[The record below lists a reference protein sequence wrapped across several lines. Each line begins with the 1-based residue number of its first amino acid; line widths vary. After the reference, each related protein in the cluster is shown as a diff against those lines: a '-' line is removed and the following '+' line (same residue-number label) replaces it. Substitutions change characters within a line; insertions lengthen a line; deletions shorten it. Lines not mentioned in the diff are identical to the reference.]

1 MQAVWIRN
9 DLRFFDQ
16 TALIQGIKKS
26 EEEKDKL
33 LLFFYLDPLQ
43 LEEGTKSHDY
53 FFSAVAHF
61 YQTCCENNIPLL
73 FLTGELVS
81 AFEGLLQAFPKIDC
95 IHYNVSQ
102 RGYGLQRDQKVAQFL
117 KEKNKSFKGYTDHHL
132 HGPNEISKGE
142 GTPYKVFTPYYKQW
156 QLRKKRE
163 PLPFELYRLQEVMIQ
178 DLQGKDLAGKQFF
191 ERLLKSR
198 QESHQE
204 NMGEE
209 KALERLALF
218 CEEKIQR
225 YAIDREFPRIDGTS
239 QLSVYL
245 STGQLSIRSVF
256 QQVNQLP
263 ESPGKETFIK
273 ELAWRDFYH
282 MIYAFHPQQKELE
295 VMEKYQGIPWNDNE
309 EWFEKWKAG
318 QTGFP
323 IVDAGMR
330 QLSATG
336 WMHNRLRMIT
346 ASFLTKDLGIDWRQ
360 GEAYFAQ
367 QLIDYDSASNIG
379 GWQWSASVGTDAVPY
394 FRVFNPTLQ
403 SQKFDATGRFI
414 RQYVPELR
422 SLPEYAIHEPYRFK
436 QKLLAEGI
444 DIRQIYPAPMVD
456 HGHQRLQSIEKYKYF
471 MKPAVES
478 EE

>member
-16 TALIQGIKKS
+16 TALIQAVKKS
-26 EEEKDKL
+26 EEEKDQL
-33 LLFFYLDPLQ
+33 LIFFYLDPLQ
-43 LEEGTKSHDY
+43 LAEGTKSHDY
-53 FFSAVAHF
+53 FFSVVAKF
-61 YQTCCENNIPLL
+61 YQTCRENNLPLL

-81 AFEGLLQAFPKIDC
+81 AFEGLLQSFPKIEC

-102 RGYGLQRDQKVAQFL
+102 RGYGQQRDKKVAHLL
-117 KEKNKSFKGYTDHHL
+117 KAKNKSFKGYTDHHL
-132 HGPNEISKGE
+132 HGPNEIVTRTE
-142 GTPYKVFTPYYKQW
+142 TPYKVFTPYYKQW
-156 QLRKKRE
+156 KLRKKRA
-163 PLPFELYRLQEVMIQ
+163 PLPFELRRLQEVIVT
-178 DLQGKDLAGKQFF
+178 DLQGQDFAGQQFF
-191 ERLLKSR
+191 EGLLQAR
-198 QESHQE
+198 QENYQE
-204 NMGEE
+204 NIGEK
-209 KALERLALF
+209 KARERLVLF

-225 YAIDREFPRIDGTS
+225 YPIDKEFPRIDGTS
-239 QLSVYL
+239 RLSAYL
-245 STGQLSIRSVF
+245 STGQLSIREVF

-263 ESPGKETFIK
+263 ESQGKETFIR
-273 ELAWRDFYH
+273 ELAWRDFYQ
-282 MIYAFHPQQKELE
+282 MIYTFHPQQKELE
-295 VMEKYQGIPWNDNE
+295 VMEKYQGIPWNTNE
-309 EWFEKWKAG
+309 EWLEKWKAG

-330 QLSATG
+330 QLLAEG

-360 GEAYFAQ
+360 GEAYFAE

-403 SQKFDATGRFI
+403 SQKFDASGRFI

-422 SLPEYAIHEPYRFK
+422 NLPEYAIHEPYRFK

-444 DIRQIYPAPMVD
+444 DICQLYPAPIVD
-456 HGHQRLQSIEKYKYF
+456 HGQQRLRSIEKYKYF
-471 MKPAVES
+471 VKPVVES